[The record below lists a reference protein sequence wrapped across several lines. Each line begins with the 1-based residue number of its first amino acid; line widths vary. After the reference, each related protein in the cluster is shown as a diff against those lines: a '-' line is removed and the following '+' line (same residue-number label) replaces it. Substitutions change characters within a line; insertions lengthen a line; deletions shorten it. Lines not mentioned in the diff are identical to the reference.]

1 MMTLR
6 ELGDSVKNLA
16 ASAKDTSNLFGDVIS
31 FNVNWLDAPIWML
44 ALAIPMLF
52 FGIVGAFSILTIL
65 FSSLVVSNYESDNNE
80 DEFFIDIKNPRWHRA
95 SLTKKVLLV
104 TIYGT
109 IGLIVAVVLVMPI
122 IMAIRTIFLSL
133 T

>member
-52 FGIVGAFSILTIL
+52 FGIVGAFSILTII

-95 SLTKKVLLV
+95 SLTKRVVIV
-104 TIYGT
+104 TVYG
-109 IGLIVAVVLVMPI
+109 ILGFLIFILIVMPI
-122 IMAIRTIFLSL
+122 VIAIRTIF
-133 T
+133 